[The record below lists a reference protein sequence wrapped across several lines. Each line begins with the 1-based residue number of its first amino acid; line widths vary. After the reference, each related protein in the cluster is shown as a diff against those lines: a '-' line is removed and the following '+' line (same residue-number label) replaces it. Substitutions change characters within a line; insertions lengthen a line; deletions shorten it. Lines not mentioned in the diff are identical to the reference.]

1 MANKPQPMATSDYAK
16 KVAELK
22 IYKKLFNMPE
32 LERLMD
38 RLNNAEQTLR
48 QVQDLIN
55 SNEEIVHFKSA
66 KQEFNKPI
74 EDYFKKVK

>member
-22 IYKKLFNMPE
+22 IYKRLFNMPE

-38 RLNNAEQTLR
+38 RLNNAEQTLS
-48 QVQDLIN
+48 VVLDLIN
-55 SNEEIVHFKSA
+55 SNEEICYFHKA
-66 KQEFNKPI
+66 KQEIRKPI
-74 EDYFKKVK
+74 EDYFKGVK

>member
-1 MANKPQPMATSDYAK
+1 MNKEISDYAR
-16 KVAELK
+16 VLGELK
-22 IYKKLFNMPE
+22 QYKKLFNMVE
-32 LERLMD
+32 IEKLID
-38 RLNNAEQTLR
+38 KLNQAECTLR

-55 SNEEIVHFKSA
+55 SNVEIVHFKSA

>member
-1 MANKPQPMATSDYAK
+1 MNKIKVGEISDYAK
-16 KVAELK
+16 VLGELK
-22 IYKKLFNMPE
+22 QYKKLFNMVE
-32 LERLMD
+32 IEKLID
-38 RLNNAEQTLR
+38 KLNQAEQTLR